1 MAWVVFAAVA
11 SSFVWFLTNLKSS
24 VYLQKRP
31 IGLDIQL
38 TLKLAY
44 IQSQAD
50 LDLHLL
56 FNKKNTLSLELVL

>member
-1 MAWVVFAAVA
+1 M
-11 SSFVWFLTNLKSS
+11 NLKSS

-56 FNKKNTLSLELVL
+56 FNKKNTISLELVL